1 MLDDLVQKMVGEVC
15 GPERQREA
23 EGGRE
28 TERQREAEGGRET
41 ERQREAE
48 GGRERQREAE
58 AEREQTNDADRSG
71 PRPTVKMT
79 EMLDAATEIFNG
91 IDRATERQS
100 ERQSERQRHRGRE
113 SKRVPLVLS
122 PYEST
127 GPLPRR

>member
-28 TERQREAEGGRET
+28 TERQREAE
-41 ERQREAE
+41 
-48 GGRERQREAE
+48 

-79 EMLDAATEIFNG
+79 EMLDAVTEIFNG